1 MKTPVYTI
9 SGFLGA
15 GKTTFVNGLLSRLAD
30 NVNVAIIVNELGEI
44 AIDGRIIE
52 NKDYL
57 LQEITEGC
65 ICCTLRAK
73 LADALIAIVEDHAP
87 DLILL
92 ETTGVARPKQIVSE
106 FHLKRLSEKVFSKRI
121 ISFLD
126 AVIYARVGHNMP
138 IINFQLEDADV
149 IILNKIDLVGPED
162 LSRVRDR
169 LKSFTGGNKT
179 IYETRHSKME
189 YDEIFPEMR
198 GDGTTTTENPLRN
211 SHEKDPFRLDHPLPH
226 GHGFLNSTEGFA
238 TISLEAGVTITHD
251 AMSAFF
257 NRHQK
262 KIIRAKGLL
271 KMEKGNKV
279 LHFSSSG
286 LQMEDYNNG
295 LNKSELVLIV
305 KDNDRASLE
314 DSIPD
319 GFARR
324 F

>member
-15 GKTTFVNGLLSRLAD
+15 GKTTFVNGLLSRLTG
-30 NVNVAIIVNELGEI
+30 NVNIAIIVNELGEI

-52 NKDYL
+52 KKDYL

-73 LADALIAIVEDHAP
+73 LADALMAIVAENAP
-87 DLILL
+87 DFILL

-126 AVIYARVGHNMP
+126 AVVYARVGHNMP

-149 IILNKIDLVGPED
+149 IILNKIDLVGRED

-169 LKSFTGGNKT
+169 LKSFAGADKT
-179 IYETRHSKME
+179 IYETSYSKME
-189 YDEIFPEMR
+189 YSDIFPEIR
-198 GDGTTTTENPLRN
+198 AVPTTAKENHLRN
-211 SHEKDPFRLDHPLPH
+211 SLEKHAFRFDHPLRH
-226 GHGFLNSTEGFA
+226 CHGFLDSTKGFA
-238 TISLEAGVTITHD
+238 TISLEADTTTTHD
-251 AMSAFF
+251 ALRAFF
-257 NRHQK
+257 NRYQA

-271 KMEKGNKV
+271 KTEKGNKV
-279 LHFSSSG
+279 IHFSSSG
-286 LQMEDYNNG
+286 LQMEDFNKG
-295 LNKSELVLIV
+295 LDKSELVLIV
-305 KDNDRASLE
+305 EDKDRESLE
-314 DSIPD
+314 SSIPD

-324 F
+324 V